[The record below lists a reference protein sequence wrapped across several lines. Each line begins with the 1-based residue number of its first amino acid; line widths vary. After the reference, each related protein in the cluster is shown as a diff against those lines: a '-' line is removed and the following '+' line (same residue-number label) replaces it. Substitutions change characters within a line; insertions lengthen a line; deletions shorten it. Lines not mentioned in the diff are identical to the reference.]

1 MKLKYII
8 YAFLLPALLMTSCKR
23 EEDRIFEENASVRM
37 TEAIAN
43 AYEVLQGNEAGWVMT
58 YYPSDNQEFGGYTIF
73 AKFISNAQVT
83 IASDAVESPE
93 TSTYAVV
100 HDTGPVLTFNGYNK
114 AIHWFSEPGMD
125 NGGVFTRPNE
135 GIGADDTG
143 MKGDFE
149 FIVLT
154 ATPDSVV
161 LKGKKSGTEVVMLP
175 LNDNE
180 FEQQASL
187 YREAAEQ
194 FYQFGVFKLEDA
206 SGESLNV
213 PYSSPIRVFRNPKD
227 NSGNEMSFRV
237 VPGGLE
243 FYEEQQMEGVKFKT
257 LKFVEPTSAYPYG
270 YYTNDNTTFKIVPD
284 VTPLNLWFTQNLW
297 SMSYSN
303 IGRLT
308 ASYWDVARGK
318 LAAANF
324 TMSNLYVGNVSLV
337 ASGFGGGVLFAL
349 NDWVAVGAGSYTIT
363 PVQGTIDEVRFTFL
377 GGYGL
382 NAGFTGTHY
391 NAGPTDILVPFNGR
405 TFKITSEEGL
415 EKPSIIMLT
424 DNQLP
429 DNFMRVFLEEI
440 DDPLNN

>member
-8 YAFLLPALLMTSCKR
+8 FTFLLPALLMTSCKR
-23 EEDRIFEENASVRM
+23 EEDRIFEENASLRM

-43 AYEVLQGNEAGWVMT
+43 AYGVLQGNEAGWEMK
-58 YYPSDNQEFGGYTIF
+58 YYPSQNQEFGGYTIF

-83 IASDAVESPE
+83 VASDAIENSQ
-93 TSTYAVV
+93 TSSYAVI
-100 HDTGPVLTFNGYNK
+100 HESGPVLTFNGYNK
-114 AIHWFSEPGMD
+114 SIHWYTEPGMD
-125 NGGVFTRPNE
+125 NG

-149 FIVLT
+149 FIVLKAT
-154 ATPDSVV
+154 ADSVV
-161 LKGKKSGTEVVMLP
+161 LKSKKSGTEVVMLP
-175 LNDNE
+175 LNANE
-180 FEQQASL
+180 FEQKAEAYQ
-187 YREAAEQ
+187 EAAAQ
-194 FYQFGVFKLEDA
+194 FSQFGVFKLEDA
-206 SGESLNV
+206 SGDLLDI
-213 PYSSPIRVFRNPKD
+213 PYSSPIRIFRNPKD
-227 NSGNEMSFRV
+227 DSGKQMSFRV
-237 VPGGLE
+237 IPSGLE
-243 FYEEQQMEGVKFKT
+243 FYAEQEMEGVRFKT
-257 LKFVEPTSAYPYG
+257 LKYVEPTAAYPYG

-303 IGRLT
+303 IGPLT

-440 DDPLNN
+440 NDPLNN